1 MEWDNLG
8 FGLVQ
13 TDYMYVMKC
22 EEEEHEFQPGQLS
35 RFGKIE
41 LSPSAGVLNYGQV
54 LTFIF
59 VAILGS
65 I

>member
-1 MEWDNLG
+1 MEWENLG

-22 EEEEHEFQPGQLS
+22 GEENEFEAGQLS
-35 RFGKIE
+35 RFGNIE

-54 LTFIF
+54 FFFHYFLDLF
-59 VAILGS
+59 
-65 I
+65 